1 MNFST
6 RLQILYPG
14 VYKIQ
19 TSVSRVSRCSG
30 AGTSVSVRMKVG
42 IYSRVRMV
50 VSITVI
56 RNTHVSHVS
65 GCGLD
70 LAF

>member
-1 MNFST
+1 
-6 RLQILYPG
+6 
-14 VYKIQ
+14 
-19 TSVSRVSRCSG
+19 
-30 AGTSVSVRMKVG
+30 MKVG
-42 IYSRVRMV
+42 IYSIVRMV

-56 RNTHVSHVS
+56 RNTHVS

>member
-1 MNFST
+1 
-6 RLQILYPG
+6 
-14 VYKIQ
+14 
-19 TSVSRVSRCSG
+19 
-30 AGTSVSVRMKVG
+30 MKVG
-42 IYSRVRMV
+42 IYSIVRMV
-50 VSITVI
+50 VSVTVI